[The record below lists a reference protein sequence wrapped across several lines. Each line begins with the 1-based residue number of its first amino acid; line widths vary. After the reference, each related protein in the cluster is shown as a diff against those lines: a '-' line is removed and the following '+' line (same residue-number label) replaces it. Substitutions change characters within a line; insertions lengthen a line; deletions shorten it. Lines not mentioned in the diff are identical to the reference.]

1 MSDTIHIYFILII
14 RISLAFRDKGVLQKS
29 FKRDHFEEDLREN
42 LDMSSIIRG
51 DIKTNQSVYEENIL
65 DVFFLSL
72 SCVDID

>member
-29 FKRDHFEEDLREN
+29 IKRDHFEEDLREN

-51 DIKTNQSVYEENIL
+51 DIKTNPSVYEENIL

>member
-1 MSDTIHIYFILII
+1 M
-14 RISLAFRDKGVLQKS
+14 LQKS
-29 FKRDHFEEDLREN
+29 IKRDHFEEDLREN

-51 DIKTNQSVYEENIL
+51 DIKTNPSVYEENIL